1 MGVSDCLRMMSWMN
15 SSRRSGNEAKDAPE
29 LSGKWLTMAC
39 QNRFV
44 CHKRKM
50 MFTWNNAPVK
60 DVASDII
67 AGLRKA
73 NAPNLLTPSRQCW
86 RMLSDAC
93 LPRRSTSDD
102 ARRRHDELFRNILV
116 RLHHY
121 ALISQLMWFTGF
133 LHEQFQTGGRR
144 PRSHANALRL
154 NTPLHVLNPLALPVL
169 EGNVSHNGTEQS
181 HSSNHHDIQ
190 LPS

>member
-1 MGVSDCLRMMSWMN
+1 MNLEAFYLLRPILFSYVLFYFYDSINKSIARIMGVSDCLRMMSWMN

-60 DVASDII
+60 DVASGII

-133 LHEQFQTGGRR
+133 LHEQFQARRAGGDLVRMLTR
-144 PRSHANALRL
+144 Y
-154 NTPLHVLNPLALPVL
+154 
-169 EGNVSHNGTEQS
+169 G
-181 HSSNHHDIQ
+181 
-190 LPS
+190 